1 LGCLRCLLLFRPAPA
16 CRQPEKEAGLV
27 SLSKDG
33 RAGLLHEVQAKAAV
47 GEVNILIGGA
57 LEGVRVDT
65 QHKRLGETFCCPVD
79 DAWWRLSVVGGDGGR
94 PHLEA

>member
-1 LGCLRCLLLFRPAPA
+1 MLHFRPAPHAHAWA

-33 RAGLLHEVQAKAAV
+33 RAGLLHEVEAKAAV
-47 GEVNILIGGA
+47 GEVRVLIGSA

-65 QHKRLGETFCCPVD
+65 QHKRLGETCNFLPRQF
-79 DAWWRLSVVGGDGGR
+79 WPSRWLKK
-94 PHLEA
+94 L